1 MGKFLSNDIFRATIL
16 KVIFSNAIS
25 NYDLEET
32 EVDEKTHLYFAAE
45 KLMQMYNSESVILK
59 NIFNGILETSFI
71 DAYKVLNLKNRE
83 STLSYDETQIY
94 NKICSII
101 DFEDLENAVM
111 TIDDFFEVLL
121 NYALEFYRYNILR
134 KMKTIKALSSAQCA
148 WLLYRFKLFDND
160 YKEYGE
166 TINLDILLDYYK
178 KEMKS
183 YEMIPIDTGAISAN
197 LSEEIIGFIKSLAG
211 MDFDAFKT
219 LMEEIIQ
226 TDYKWSKYIV
236 DKKSF
241 NNIIDIGDFEE
252 KVEMYENNSLDSLIL
267 EEVLIDDYYLSALID
282 GIILTKCDNLY
293 LNENIINEQMVDD
306 YYTKNLKLKK

>member
-1 MGKFLSNDIFRATIL
+1 M
-16 KVIFSNAIS
+16 
-25 NYDLEET
+25 
-32 EVDEKTHLYFAAE
+32 
-45 KLMQMYNSESVILK
+45 
-59 NIFNGILETSFI
+59 

-83 STLSYDETQIY
+83 SNLTYEEIEIY
-94 NKICSII
+94 NRISSILN
-101 DFEDLENAVM
+101 FQELENAVLS
-111 TIDDFFEVLL
+111 IDTFLENLL
-121 NYALEFYRYNILR
+121 KYVLEFYRYNILR
-134 KMKTIKALSSAQCA
+134 KIKTVKALTSAQCA
-148 WLLYRFKLFDND
+148 SLLYNFKLFDND
-160 YKEYGE
+160 FIEYDSLV
-166 TINLDILLDYYK
+166 NLNTLIDYYK
-178 KEMKS
+178 KEKKI
-183 YEMIPIDTGAISAN
+183 YEMTPIDTGAISAN

-211 MDFDAFKT
+211 MDFDSFET

-267 EEVLIDDYYLSALID
+267 KKVLIGDYYLNALID

-293 LNENIINEQMVDD
+293 LDENIINEQMVDE